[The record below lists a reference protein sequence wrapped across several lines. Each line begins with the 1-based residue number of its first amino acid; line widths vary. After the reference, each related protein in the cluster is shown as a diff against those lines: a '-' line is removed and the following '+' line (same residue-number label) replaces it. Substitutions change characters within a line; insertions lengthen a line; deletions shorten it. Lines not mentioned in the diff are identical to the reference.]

1 MRQSSMF
8 RWWPP
13 GVLLV
18 TALSLLLV
26 AGGSAAVPKAGK
38 LYTGPLAT
46 SSYHGFTPSVSFTVS
61 RNGRQLLGFKWVG
74 GGCTGLGGPGNAYA
88 SPELN
93 YKVGTINVSRTG
105 SFSVKNVK
113 TKVTISPGVTKTTLS
128 TVKGRFKNA
137 TTATGTIYFT
147 QTLTPNKPCSG
158 RLAFTAILGPAP
170 GALHK
175 TGPANGATV
184 KTAPTL
190 RWTSSRNA
198 TSYKYCVTTSNS
210 GTCNHWVS
218 THASTH
224 ATPSGLTAGTTY
236 YWEVLA
242 SSVHG
247 TVAAD
252 NGFFNR
258 FTISGGAAKPKAGRW
273 VATSFSGGNN
283 ANIIMSSIFFTVS
296 SDQTNVVGF
305 GYRYQYNGLP
315 RPPTFSCS
323 GSGSSTLDAQTPSP
337 ITDGQFSVPST
348 TVWTGDGSGHFRG
361 TFDSATTAHGTAD
374 FERYIS
380 GPGCYSYLASTGTFK
395 WTASWQSP

>member
-1 MRQSSMF
+1 MRQSSMLR
-8 RWWPP
+8 RWAP
-13 GVLLV
+13 GVVLAG
-18 TALSLLLV
+18 ALSLVLV

-46 SSYHGFTPSVSFTVS
+46 SSYHGFTPSVSFTTS
-61 RNGRQLLGFKWVG
+61 RNGRQLLRFKWAG
-74 GGCTGLGGPGNAYA
+74 GGCTGLGGAGNAYA
-88 SPELN
+88 SPKLN

-113 TKVTISPGVTKTTLS
+113 TKVTISPGVIKTTIS

-137 TTATGTIYFT
+137 TTAIGTIYFT
-147 QTLTPNKPCSG
+147 QTLTPSKPCNG
-158 RLAFTAILGPAP
+158 KVAFTAILGPAP

-175 TGPANGATV
+175 TGPANGASV

-198 TSYKYCVTTSNS
+198 SSYKYCVTTSNS
-210 GTCNHWVS
+210 GDCNHWIS
-218 THASTH
+218 THAATH
-224 ATPSGLTAGTTY
+224 VTPGGLKAGTTY

-258 FTISGGAAKPKAGRW
+258 FTISGGAIKPKAGPW
-273 VATSFSGGNN
+273 VSTSLSGGNN
-283 ANIIMSSIFFTVS
+283 AHIIMSSVVFTVS
-296 SDQTNVVGF
+296 SDQANVVGF
-305 GYRYQYNGLP
+305 GFRYQYSSYIGP
-315 RPPTFSCS
+315 GGGCS
-323 GSGSSTLDAQTPSP
+323 GIGSSTLDARTPSP
-337 ITDGQFSVPST
+337 ITGGQFSVPST
-348 TVWTGDGSGHFRG
+348 TMWIGEGSGHFQG

-374 FERYIS
+374 FERNIS